1 MPFYVRKVRGQ
12 EKYRV
17 NFKDNKGTA
26 SLFQFDT
33 REEAQQK
40 MRDEIYKL
48 VDKEKQQ
55 DLINSSSDTLAL
67 SENSDTEIEDV

>member
-17 NFKDNKGTA
+17 NFKDNKSTS

-40 MRDEIYKL
+40 MREEIYKL
-48 VDKEKQQ
+48 VEKEKQQ
-55 DLINSSSDTLAL
+55 DLINDNNSD
-67 SENSDTEIEDV
+67 NSDTEIEV

>member
-1 MPFYVRKVRGQ
+1 MPFYVRKVRGE

-17 NFKDNKGTA
+17 HFKDNKG
-26 SLFQFDT
+26 SSPLFEFDT

-48 VDKEKQQ
+48 VEKEKQQ
-55 DLINSSSDTLAL
+55 DLINSSS
-67 SENSDTEIEDV
+67 SDTEIEDV

>member
-1 MPFYVRKVRGQ
+1 MPFYVRKVRGE

-48 VDKEKQQ
+48 VEKEKQQ
-55 DLINSSSDTLAL
+55 DLINSSS
-67 SENSDTEIEDV
+67 SDTEIEDV